1 MIGLVPTPM
10 NQPTPDRSV
19 RSMPPR
25 DAAGRALPGSLA
37 ARFAGKRVGLALGSG
52 SARGLA
58 HIGVLRALVES
69 GIRIDLV
76 AGTSMGAF
84 VGAMFAAGK
93 LDELEKEFRNMG
105 WQGIASLVDPVFPRS
120 GLIDGLKIG
129 EFVRRHVAQPDIE
142 SLPIPFRAVA
152 TDISTGEEV
161 AIESGNL
168 IEAVRASIAVPG
180 VFNPVRCNGRVFVDG
195 GLVDPVPVGAARAM
209 GAEVVIAVDL
219 NHDIVTNRLTRPA
232 ADENGKP
239 IVQAMTR
246 VLENFQPLEHPMLI
260 QFREWLEREP
270 LPGIVDVM
278 LASLYIMQAR
288 IAQATLQMDRPEV
301 LIQPPLGAVRFLE
314 FDQASDI
321 IDIGYRSASECLRK
335 LEGAQPAGALEA

>member
-1 MIGLVPTPM
+1 MNSPERKRPSAPKTPRHDSGG
-10 NQPTPDRSV
+10 PAS
-19 RSMPPR
+19 
-25 DAAGRALPGSLA
+25 GGLA

-58 HIGVLRALVES
+58 HIGVLRALVEA
-69 GIRIDLV
+69 GVRIDVV

-93 LDELEKEFRNMG
+93 LDELEKEFRGMG

-129 EFVRRHVAQPDIE
+129 EFVRRHVAEPDIE
-142 SLPIPFRAVA
+142 ALPIPFRAVA

-161 AIESGNL
+161 AIGSGSL

-180 VFNPVRCNGRVFVDG
+180 VFNPVRCNGKVYVDG
-195 GLVDPVPVGAARAM
+195 GLVDPVPVSVARQM
-209 GAEVVIAVDL
+209 GADVVIAVDL
-219 NHDIVTNRLTRPA
+219 NHDIVTNRLTRPNGT
-232 ADENGKP
+232 DNGKP

-246 VLENFQPLEHPMLI
+246 VLESFQPLEHPMLI

-288 IAQATLQMDRPEV
+288 IAQATLQLDRPEV
-301 LIQPPLGAVRFLE
+301 LIQPPLGSVRFLE
-314 FDQASDI
+314 FDQAGDI
-321 IDIGYRSASECLRK
+321 IEIGHRSATERLRE
-335 LEGAQPAGALEA
+335 LAGEQVPDS

>member
-1 MIGLVPTPM
+1 MRHETSGGEMQGGTGSA
-10 NQPTPDRSV
+10 Q
-19 RSMPPR
+19 
-25 DAAGRALPGSLA
+25 AGG
-37 ARFAGKRVGLALGSG
+37 RFAGKRVGLALGSG

-58 HIGVLRALVES
+58 HIGVLRALVET
-69 GIRIDLV
+69 GIRVEMI

-93 LDELEKEFRNMG
+93 LDELEEEFRAMD

-120 GLIDGLKIG
+120 GLIDGARIG
-129 EFVRRHVAQPDIE
+129 EFVRRHVPVSDIE

-161 AIESGNL
+161 ILDSGNL
-168 IEAVRASIAVPG
+168 IEAIRASIAVPG
-180 VFNPVRCNGRVFVDG
+180 VFTPARCAGRVLVDG
-195 GLVDPVPVGAARAM
+195 GLVDPVPVRAAREM

-219 NHDIVTNRLTRPA
+219 NHDIVTHRLARPDA
-232 ADENGKP
+232 GENGKP
-239 IVQAMTR
+239 IVHAMTR
-246 VLENFQPLEHPMLI
+246 VLESLQQLESPMLV

-288 IAQATLQMDRPEV
+288 IAQATLQLDPPEV

-314 FDQASDI
+314 FDQAGGI
-321 IDIGYRSASECLRK
+321 IEIGYRSAIERLS
-335 LEGAQPAGALEA
+335 GVDAQVAAVMQPEESGR

>member
-1 MIGLVPTPM
+1 MNSPERKRPSAPKTPRHDSGGPASGGLAV
-10 NQPTPDRSV
+10 
-19 RSMPPR
+19 
-25 DAAGRALPGSLA
+25 
-37 ARFAGKRVGLALGSG
+37 RFAGKRVGLALGSG

-58 HIGVLRALVES
+58 HIGVLRALVEA
-69 GIRIDLV
+69 GVRIDVV

-93 LDELEKEFRNMG
+93 LDELEKEFRGMG

-129 EFVRRHVAQPDIE
+129 EFVRRHVAEPDIE
-142 SLPIPFRAVA
+142 ALPIPFRAVA

-161 AIESGNL
+161 AIGSGSL

-180 VFNPVRCNGRVFVDG
+180 VFNPVRCNGKVYVDG
-195 GLVDPVPVGAARAM
+195 GLVDPVPVSVARQM
-209 GAEVVIAVDL
+209 GADVVIAVDL
-219 NHDIVTNRLTRPA
+219 NHDIVTNRLTRPNGT
-232 ADENGKP
+232 DNGKP

-246 VLENFQPLEHPMLI
+246 VLESFQPLEHPMLI

-288 IAQATLQMDRPEV
+288 IAQATLQLDRPEL
-301 LIQPPLGAVRFLE
+301 LIQPPLGSVRFLE
-314 FDQASDI
+314 FDQAGDI
-321 IDIGYRSASECLRK
+321 IEIGHRSATERLRE
-335 LEGAQPAGALEA
+335 LAGEQTPGY

>member
-1 MIGLVPTPM
+1 MTPSARKRISE
-10 NQPTPDRSV
+10 PKPHD
-19 RSMPPR
+19 R
-25 DAAGRALPGSLA
+25 DAGGLQTGGLA
-37 ARFAGKRVGLALGSG
+37 QRFAGKRVGLALGSG

-58 HIGVLRALVES
+58 HIGVLRALVEA
-69 GIRIDLV
+69 GIRIDMV

-93 LDELEKEFRNMG
+93 LDELEKEFRGMG

-129 EFVRRHVAQPDIE
+129 EFVKRHVAAPDIE
-142 SLPIPFRAVA
+142 ALPIPFRAVA
-152 TDISTGEEV
+152 TDISTGAEV
-161 AIESGNL
+161 AIESGSL

-180 VFNPVRCNGRVFVDG
+180 VFNPVRCNGKVYVDG
-195 GLVDPVPVGAARAM
+195 GLVDPVPVRVAREM

-219 NHDIVTNRLTRPA
+219 NHDIVTNRLTR
-232 ADENGKP
+232 ADGTDNDKP
-239 IVQAMTR
+239 IVQAVTR
-246 VLENFQPLEHPMLI
+246 VLESFQPLEHPMLI

-288 IAQATLQMDRPEV
+288 IAQATLLLDPPEV
-301 LIQPPLGAVRFLE
+301 LIQPPLGSVRFLE
-314 FDQASDI
+314 FDQAGDI
-321 IDIGYRSASECLRK
+321 IEIGHRCATERLRE
-335 LEGAQPAGALEA
+335 LAGDPGPEP

>member
-1 MIGLVPTPM
+1 MSSPERKRPSA
-10 NQPTPDRSV
+10 PKA
-19 RSMPPR
+19 PPHESGEP
-25 DAAGRALPGSLA
+25 ASGGLA

-58 HIGVLRALVES
+58 HIGVLRALVEA
-69 GIRIDLV
+69 GIRVDVV

-93 LDELEKEFRNMG
+93 LDELEKEFRGMG

-129 EFVRRHVAQPDIE
+129 EFVRRHVAEPDIE
-142 SLPIPFRAVA
+142 ALPIPFRAVA

-161 AIESGNL
+161 AIGSGSL

-180 VFNPVRCNGRVFVDG
+180 VFNPVRCNGKVFVDG
-195 GLVDPVPVGAARAM
+195 GLVDPVPVSVARQM

-219 NHDIVTNRLTRPA
+219 NHDIVTNRLTRPNGT
-232 ADENGKP
+232 DNGKP

-246 VLENFQPLEHPMLI
+246 VLESFQPLEHPMLI

-288 IAQATLQMDRPEV
+288 IAQATLQLDRPEV
-301 LIQPPLGAVRFLE
+301 LIQPPLGSVRFLE
-314 FDQASDI
+314 FDQAGDI
-321 IDIGYRSASECLRK
+321 IEIGYRSATGRLHELAGEQAPGK
-335 LEGAQPAGALEA
+335 LEA